1 MSEHTSGSLES
12 ALAAMELELDTAIK
26 AAGVALRQ
34 LKKGRTAAQGGSL
47 RDMERAL
54 EASAQSLAELAEK
67 AQALRDSFDFDAEA
81 HMEGG
86 AYLQEV
92 LEAASAEGL
101 QIYEQDGLLYSFPC
115 LVRLLPSEQAVR
127 IDKAKDRKIRP
138 SALVRTLKHL
148 QEKPL
153 RFRGEHFIESLY
165 NAYTMVR
172 SSEGEVITL
181 QTLYRLL
188 TLLPGQTREYPFQE
202 FARDLYLLD
211 LSGLNT
217 TKSGHLM
224 RLPASTGTRQPR
236 GTIRVIA
243 RDGSEKK
250 YYGISFRQS

>member
-92 LEAASAEGL
+92 LEALVDLCLLDLREVELEAFQDLCQGGATGPQRQEG
-101 QIYEQDGLLYSFPC
+101 QGHGDTQ
-115 LVRLLPSEQAVR
+115 
-127 IDKAKDRKIRP
+127 
-138 SALVRTLKHL
+138 
-148 QEKPL
+148 
-153 RFRGEHFIESLY
+153 RGEHDILIGVLQSQLLVE
-165 NAYTMVR
+165 A
-172 SSEGEVITL
+172 EGEV
-181 QTLYRLL
+181 
-188 TLLPGQTREYPFQE
+188 GV
-202 FARDLYLLD
+202 A
-211 LSGLNT
+211 G
-217 TKSGHLM
+217 G
-224 RLPASTGTRQPR
+224 
-236 GTIRVIA
+236 
-243 RDGSEKK
+243 
-250 YYGISFRQS
+250 